1 MTIDREGF
9 LSADISTWIEKHR
22 KENREWFELASD
34 LNRVAH
40 QQLALLKIP
49 SEDSKAFTAALLF
62 IRGLSNFQGAIL
74 TAERGMTLETGTL
87 ARSCFETVFN
97 LGALSKSPEF
107 IETLIADDADRRGK
121 IARSL
126 VRLPEDSGLEPEHLE
141 KLDRFLAGLEES
153 DIVAKSVG
161 TFDAAARA
169 GLKDIYNVF
178 YRGLSND
185 SSHPS
190 ITALNRHV
198 ESNHAGLVTGLK
210 WGPDVNDV
218 RYMLSAACTAGVYLV
233 SFAIEIFKQ
242 NEIRVAFESCWPTY
256 KRLVEEQ
263 QRQAMAGGLQ

>member
-1 MTIDREGF
+1 MTIDRGGF

-22 KENREWFELASD
+22 QENREWFKLASD

-40 QQLALLKIP
+40 QQLALLKIS
-49 SEDSKAFTAALLF
+49 SEDNTAFAAALLF

-74 TAERGMTLETGTL
+74 TAERGMTVETGTL
-87 ARSCFETVFN
+87 ARSCFETVFY

-107 IETLIADDADRRGK
+107 TETLIADDADRRGK
-121 IARSL
+121 IARFL
-126 VRLPEDSGLEPEHLE
+126 VGLPEDSGLEPEHLE
-141 KLDRFLAGLEES
+141 KLNRFLAGLEES
-153 DIVAKSVG
+153 DIVAKSVAI
-161 TFDAAARA
+161 FDAAARA
-169 GLKDIYNVF
+169 GLKDIYDVF

-185 SSHPS
+185 SAHPS

-218 RYMLSAACTAGVYLV
+218 RYMLSAACIACVYLV
-233 SFAIEIFKQ
+233 LFATEIFKQ
-242 NEIRVAFESCWPTY
+242 NEILVALETCWATY
-256 KRLVEEQ
+256 KRLVED